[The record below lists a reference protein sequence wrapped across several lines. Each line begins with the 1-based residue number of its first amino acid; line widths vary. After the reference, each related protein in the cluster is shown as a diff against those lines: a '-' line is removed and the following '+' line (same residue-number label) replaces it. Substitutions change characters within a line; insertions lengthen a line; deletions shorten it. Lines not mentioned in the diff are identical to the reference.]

1 MTSSSSSPSSS
12 SSALRGSMN
21 FVWDLN
27 RPLGQGA
34 TSMVYSGRN
43 KRNGDAVAVKV
54 FNASSYQRPA
64 QVQFREYEVMK
75 KLNHENIVKLLAV
88 EEEQTAYQKVLVM
101 ELCPHGSLFTLLEE
115 PDNGFG
121 LSEEEFLLVLKHV
134 SLGMKHLHDLDVVHR
149 DIKPG
154 NILRHIGE
162 DGRSIYKLTDFGAAR
177 ELHDEERFTS
187 LYGTEEYLHPDMYER
202 AVLRRGT
209 GQKFFGTVDL
219 WSLGVTI
226 YHTATGSLPFRPF
239 GGGRN
244 RETMHQIT
252 TKKEYGVIS
261 GVQRCE
267 GGPID
272 WSRELPQTSRLSNGL
287 KLFITPVL
295 AALLERN
302 PERTMPFEK
311 FFHESAT
318 ITSKLSTDIFCPALC
333 SSIRVFLD
341 RTDGYSKLQERIA
354 EQTDI
359 PASDQLIL
367 YDGQELTSLVEH
379 MTPVHTYPLDIS
391 PTHPLIVYNKSDDHL
406 CYCKPAKG
414 KYLLS
419 GYRDDTKMIQILVP
433 SPTYRARAT
442 WTSTPAWPRN
452 AALCCVQNPAVE
464 TLLSRSCHMHVAVRQ
479 YRQTLYNRISSVTNI
494 VDNLI
499 PFCRA
504 TQQWHENFLRLQN
517 QQLRVLQLLLNTSVG
532 GSNIQTLMT
541 QVQETLRTSQAKCQS
556 GALKV
561 QQMLDQAKK
570 GLDSVMEMHQK
581 VKSWKQDK
589 TFKEE
594 RWFERIQVVSG
605 KTKAIMYKFKEDK
618 AKRVLNYNEEQIHH
632 FERCSLNELC
642 SKAKS
647 IFETVDERVKLQAG
661 AYKQWYSCACQCW
674 RQCQVLGVKLKELFD
689 QQSKFLESLNSC
701 CMKYQQ
707 IVEDRL
713 KCIEQDSGVSD
724 LSLAEYDNVVKMD
737 DLTVEVNKETSARKG
752 MSGDLLDMIKTSR
765 SSLEEVMLLVHE
777 NTSLLHSFNGLGLEV
792 DAPWQQPDVT

>member
-1 MTSSSSSPSSS
+1 MTSSSPSSS

-21 FVWDLN
+21 FVWDLS

-88 EEEQTAYQKVLVM
+88 EEEQTSYQKVLVM

-134 SLGMKHLHDLDVVHR
+134 SLGMKHLRDLDVVHR

-226 YHTATGSLPFRPF
+226 YHTATGNLPFRPY
-239 GGGRN
+239 GGRRN

-252 TKKEYGVIS
+252 TKKDYGVIS

-272 WSRELPQTSRLSNGL
+272 WSRELPQTSRLSGGL
-287 KLFITPVL
+287 KLLITPVL

-341 RTDGYSKLQERIA
+341 RSDGYSKLQEMIA

-367 YDGQELTSLVEH
+367 YDGQELTSLVDH

-414 KYLLS
+414 SFPNLQSTGYLDVDAS
-419 GYRDDTKMIQILVP
+419 MAKKCSIVVCSKTR
-433 SPTYRARAT
+433 
-442 WTSTPAWPRN
+442 
-452 AALCCVQNPAVE
+452 AVE

-479 YRQTLYNRISSVTNI
+479 YRQTLYSRISSVTSI
-494 VDNLI
+494 VDNLF

-517 QQLRVLQLLLNTSVG
+517 QQLRVLQLLLNTNVG
-532 GSNIQTLMT
+532 GSNLQTLMT
-541 QVQETLRTSQAKCQS
+541 RVQETLRTSQAKCQS

-561 QQMLDQAKK
+561 QQMMDQAKK
-570 GLDSVMEMHQK
+570 GLDSVLELHQK
-581 VKSWKQDK
+581 VKSWEQDK

-594 RWFERIQVVSG
+594 RWVEKIQVVSG

-632 FERCSLNELC
+632 FERCSLNEMC

-647 IFETVDERVKLQAG
+647 IFETVDEKVKIQAG

-674 RQCQVLGVKLKELFD
+674 RHCQVLGVKLKVLFD
-689 QQSKFLESLNSC
+689 QQSQFVESLSSC
-701 CMKYQQ
+701 CLKYQQ
-707 IVEDRL
+707 IVEERL
-713 KCIEQDSGVSD
+713 KCIEQESGVSD
-724 LSLAEYDNVVKMD
+724 LSLAEYDNVVKVD
-737 DLTVEVNKETSARKG
+737 DLTVEVNKDASARKE
-752 MSGDLLDMIKTSR
+752 MRGDLLEMIKTSR

-777 NTSLLHSFNGLGLEV
+777 NTSLLHR
-792 DAPWQQPDVT
+792 

>member
-1 MTSSSSSPSSS
+1 MTSSSPSSS

-21 FVWDLN
+21 FVWDLS

-88 EEEQTAYQKVLVM
+88 EEEQTSYQKVLVM

-134 SLGMKHLHDLDVVHR
+134 SLGMKHLRDLDVVHR

-226 YHTATGSLPFRPF
+226 YHTATGNLPFRPY
-239 GGGRN
+239 GGRRN

-252 TKKEYGVIS
+252 TKKDYGVIS

-272 WSRELPQTSRLSNGL
+272 WSRELPQTSRLSGGL
-287 KLFITPVL
+287 KLLITPVL

-341 RTDGYSKLQERIA
+341 RSDGYSKLQEMIA

-367 YDGQELTSLVEH
+367 YDGQELTSLVDH

-414 KYLLS
+414 SFPNLQSTGYLDVDAS
-419 GYRDDTKMIQILVP
+419 MAKKCSIVVCSKTR
-433 SPTYRARAT
+433 
-442 WTSTPAWPRN
+442 
-452 AALCCVQNPAVE
+452 AVE

-479 YRQTLYNRISSVTNI
+479 YRQTLYSRISSVTSI
-494 VDNLI
+494 VDNLF

-517 QQLRVLQLLLNTSVG
+517 QQLRVLQLLLNTNVG
-532 GSNIQTLMT
+532 GSNLQTLMT
-541 QVQETLRTSQAKCQS
+541 RVQETLRTSQAKCQS

-561 QQMLDQAKK
+561 QQMMDQAKK
-570 GLDSVMEMHQK
+570 GLDSVLELHQK
-581 VKSWKQDK
+581 VKSWEQDK

-594 RWFERIQVVSG
+594 RWVEKIQVVSG

-632 FERCSLNELC
+632 FERCSLNEMC

-647 IFETVDERVKLQAG
+647 IFETVDEKVKIQAG

-674 RQCQVLGVKLKELFD
+674 RHCQVLGVKLKVLFD
-689 QQSKFLESLNSC
+689 QQSQFVESLSSC
-701 CMKYQQ
+701 CLKYQQ
-707 IVEDRL
+707 IVEERL
-713 KCIEQDSGVSD
+713 KCIEQESGVSD
-724 LSLAEYDNVVKMD
+724 LSLAEYDNVVKVD
-737 DLTVEVNKETSARKG
+737 DLTVEVNKDASARKE
-752 MSGDLLDMIKTSR
+752 MRGDLLEMIKTSR

-792 DAPWQQPDVT
+792 DTAWQQPDIT

>member
-1 MTSSSSSPSSS
+1 MTSSSSSSSS
-12 SSALRGSMN
+12 SSVLRGSNN
-21 FVWDLN
+21 FVWDLS

-43 KRNGDAVAVKV
+43 KRTGEAVAVKV

-75 KLNHENIVKLLAV
+75 KLNHENIVKFLAV
-88 EEEQTAYQKVLVM
+88 EEEQTSYQKVLVM

-134 SLGMKHLHDLDVVHR
+134 SLGMKHLRDLDVVHR

-202 AVLRRGT
+202 AVLRRGS

-219 WSLGVTI
+219 WSLGVTL

-239 GGGRN
+239 GGRRN
-244 RETMHQIT
+244 RETMYQIT

-272 WSRELPQTSRLSNGL
+272 WNRELPQTSRLTNGL
-287 KLFITPVL
+287 KLLMTPVL

-302 PERTMPFEK
+302 PERTMLFEK

-318 ITSKLSTDIFCPALC
+318 ISSKLSTDIFCPALC
-333 SSIRVFLD
+333 ASIRVFLD
-341 RTDGYSKLQERIA
+341 RSDVYSKLQEKIA

-367 YDGQELTSLVEH
+367 YDGQELTSLVDH
-379 MTPVHTYPLDIS
+379 IAPVHTYPLDIS

-414 KYLLS
+414 SFPNLQSTGYLDVDAS
-419 GYRDDTKMIQILVP
+419 MAKKCSIVVCSKTR
-433 SPTYRARAT
+433 
-442 WTSTPAWPRN
+442 
-452 AALCCVQNPAVE
+452 AVE
-464 TLLSRSCHMHVAVRQ
+464 TLLSRSCQMHVAVRQ
-479 YRQTLYNRISSVTNI
+479 YRQSLYNRINTVTNI
-494 VDNLI
+494 MNKLL
-499 PFCRA
+499 PFCLA

-532 GSNIQTLMT
+532 GSNIQTLLS

-570 GLDSVMEMHQK
+570 GLGSVEELHQK
-581 VKSWKQDK
+581 VKSWKQDEK
-589 TFKEE
+589 TLKEE
-594 RWFERIQVVSG
+594 RWLARIQVVSS
-605 KTKAIMYKFKEDK
+605 KTKAILYKFKEDK
-618 AKRVLNYNEEQIHH
+618 AKRVLNFNEEQIHH
-632 FERCSLNELC
+632 FERSSLNEMC

-661 AYKQWYSCACQCW
+661 VYKQWYSLACECW
-674 RQCQVLGVKLKELFD
+674 RQCQVLEIRLKDLFD
-689 QQSKFLESLNSC
+689 QQSHFVESLSLFC
-701 CMKYQQ
+701 HKYQQ

-713 KCIEQDSGVSD
+713 KRIEQDSGVAD
-724 LSLAEYDNVVKMD
+724 LSLAEYDNIVKAD
-737 DLTVEVNKETSARKG
+737 DLTVEVSKETPSRKEVT
-752 MSGDLLDMIKTSR
+752 GDFLEMIKTSR

-777 NTSLLHSFNGLGLEV
+777 NTSLLHSFNGLGV
-792 DAPWQQPDVT
+792 DTAWQQPDVT